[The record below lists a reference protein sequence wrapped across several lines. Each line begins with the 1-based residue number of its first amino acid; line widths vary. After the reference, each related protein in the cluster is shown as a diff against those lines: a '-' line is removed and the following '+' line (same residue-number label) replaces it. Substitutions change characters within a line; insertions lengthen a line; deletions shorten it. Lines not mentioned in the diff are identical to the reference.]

1 MPSNDR
7 AGLKQAFAHLLKP
20 DEDEQAERKLLGRT
34 IEHAQTEAIGPNEE
48 QGVKQ
53 VIIDD
58 SYQVAASN
66 VRELR
71 QPSSLDVPSGLTPRP
86 LLQREPERQLSFR
99 CPVSLAAELQ
109 RKARFNQLEQQQILK
124 EGLKRVLAEL
134 SEPPEGWV
142 G

>member
-7 AGLKQAFAHLLKP
+7 AGLKQAFAHLRKP
-20 DEDEQAERKLLGRT
+20 DEDEEAERKLLGRT
-34 IEHAQTEAIGPNEE
+34 IERARTEASGSKEE
-48 QGVKQ
+48 QVD
-53 VIIDD
+53 VEH
-58 SYQVAASN
+58 SYQIATSKSP
-66 VRELR
+66 ELR
-71 QPSSLDVPSGLTPRP
+71 PSDLLDIPSGFTPRP
-86 LLQREPERQLSFR
+86 LLQREPERQISFR

-134 SEPPEGWV
+134 SDPPEGWV

>member
-34 IEHAQTEAIGPNEE
+34 IAHAQTEAIGPNEE
-48 QGVKQ
+48 QGV
-53 VIIDD
+53 IED
-58 SYQVAASN
+58 SYQVATSN

>member
-7 AGLKQAFAHLLKP
+7 AGLKQAFAHLRKP
-20 DEDEQAERKLLGRT
+20 DEDEEAERKLLGRT
-34 IEHAQTEAIGPNEE
+34 IEHAQTEVPEPQEE
-48 QGVKQ
+48 HLSVGQ
-53 VIIDD
+53 
-58 SYQVAASN
+58 SYQVATPYAPEPRLPETLG
-66 VRELR
+66 VA
-71 QPSSLDVPSGLTPRP
+71 SGLTPRP

-134 SEPPEGWV
+134 SDPPAGWV

>member
-7 AGLKQAFAHLLKP
+7 AGLKQAFAHLRKP
-20 DEDEQAERKLLGRT
+20 DEDEEAERKLLGRT
-34 IEHAQTEAIGPNEE
+34 IEHAQTEATGPKEE
-48 QGVKQ
+48 PVA
-53 VIIDD
+53 VDN
-58 SYQVAASN
+58 SYQVATSE
-66 VRELR
+66 VSQLR
-71 QPSSLDVPSGLTPRP
+71 QPDLLGVPSGLIPRP

-134 SEPPEGWV
+134 SDPPEGWV

>member
-7 AGLKQAFAHLLKP
+7 AGLKQAFAHLRKP
-20 DEDEQAERKLLGRT
+20 DEDEEAERKLLGRT
-34 IEHAQTEAIGPNEE
+34 IEHAQTEATRPKEE
-48 QGVKQ
+48 PVA
-53 VIIDD
+53 VDH
-58 SYQVAASN
+58 SYQVATSK
-66 VRELR
+66 VSQLR
-71 QPSSLDVPSGLTPRP
+71 QTDLLGVPSGLIPRP

-134 SEPPEGWV
+134 NDPPEGWV

>member
-7 AGLKQAFAHLLKP
+7 AGLKQAFAHLRKP
-20 DEDEQAERKLLGRT
+20 DEDEEAERKLLGRT
-34 IEHAQTEAIGPNEE
+34 IEHAQTEATGPNEE
-48 QGVKQ
+48 QVAGEH
-53 VIIDD
+53 
-58 SYQVAASN
+58 SYQAVTSKSP
-66 VRELR
+66 ELR
-71 QPSSLDVPSGLTPRP
+71 HPDVSGTPSGLTPRP
-86 LLQREPERQLSFR
+86 LLQREPERQMSFR

-134 SEPPEGWV
+134 SDPPEGWV

>member
-7 AGLKQAFAHLLKP
+7 AGLKQAFAHLRKP
-20 DEDEQAERKLLGRT
+20 DEDEEAERKLLGRT
-34 IEHAQTEAIGPNEE
+34 IEHAQTEALEPQEE
-48 QGVKQ
+48 LLSVGQ
-53 VIIDD
+53 
-58 SYQVAASN
+58 SYQVATSKAA
-66 VRELR
+66 EL
-71 QPSSLDVPSGLTPRP
+71 PSGLTPRP

-134 SEPPEGWV
+134 SDPPDGWV